1 MNNGS
6 VVLSGEK
13 EKSTVKQR
21 AAICM
26 LDGTVR
32 HGTVV
37 AAMKEDAA
45 VPLPAEISGEEKQFY
60 FEFDDDCQRV
70 ALKMD
75 LVKAIH
81 IGEGEPE
88 LHTSPRFFDS
98 APIPSSLWVRA
109 AFFNGEIVEGMIA
122 NTWSA
127 FNGPLV
133 ELRLSG
139 EQFYQKQ
146 VLIPRTSIAELQ
158 VITTR

>member
-1 MNNGS
+1 MNDGS
-6 VVLSGEK
+6 IVRSGEK
-13 EKSTVKQR
+13 EKSTVKHR
-21 AAICM
+21 VAICM

-32 HGTVV
+32 HGTVES
-37 AAMKEDAA
+37 AMKEDAA
-45 VPLPAEISGEEKQFY
+45 VPLPAETSGEDRQFY
-60 FEFDDDCQRV
+60 FEYDDNCQRV
-70 ALKMD
+70 VLKMD

-81 IGEGEPE
+81 IGDGEPE

-127 FNGPLV
+127 FNSPLL

-139 EQFYQKQ
+139 EQFCQKH
-146 VLIPRTSIAELQ
+146 VLIPKTSIAELQ

>member
-1 MNNGS
+1 MNDGS

-13 EKSTVKQR
+13 GKSTVKHR
-21 AAICM
+21 VAICM

-32 HGTVV
+32 HGAVEAT
-37 AAMKEDAA
+37 MKEDAA
-45 VPLPAEISGEEKQFY
+45 MPLPAELSGEDKQFY
-60 FEFDDDCQRV
+60 FESDDSCQRV
-70 ALKMD
+70 VLKMD
-75 LVKAIH
+75 SVKAIH

-98 APIPSSLWVRA
+98 APIPSSLWVRVV
-109 AFFNGEIVEGMIA
+109 FFNGEIVEGMIA

-127 FNGPLV
+127 FNGPLL

-139 EQFYQKQ
+139 EPFYQKQ

>member
-1 MNNGS
+1 MNDRLM
-6 VVLSGEK
+6 VLSGEK
-13 EKSTVKQR
+13 EKSTVKYR

-32 HGTVV
+32 HGTVE
-37 AAMKEDAA
+37 AAMKEDAPM
-45 VPLPAEISGEEKQFY
+45 PLPADVSGEDKEFY
-60 FEFDDDCQRV
+60 FESDDNCQRIV
-70 ALKMD
+70 LKMD

-81 IGEGEPE
+81 IGDGEPE

-109 AFFNGEIVEGMIA
+109 VFFNGEIVEGMIA

-127 FNGPLV
+127 FNGPLL
-133 ELRLSG
+133 EICLSG
-139 EQFYQKQ
+139 DQLYQKQ

>member
-1 MNNGS
+1 LNDCS

-13 EKSTVKQR
+13 EKSTVKHR
-21 AAICM
+21 VAVCM

-32 HGTVV
+32 RGTME
-37 AAMKEDAA
+37 AAMKEDAGL
-45 VPLPAEISGEEKQFY
+45 PLPAEISGENKLFY
-60 FEFDDDCQRV
+60 FESDDDCQRV
-70 ALKMD
+70 VLKMD

-98 APIPSSLWVRA
+98 APTPSSLWVRA
-109 AFFNGEIVEGMIA
+109 VFFNGEIVEGMIA

-127 FNGPLV
+127 FNGPLL

>member
-1 MNNGS
+1 
-6 VVLSGEK
+6 VLSGEK
-13 EKSTVKQR
+13 EKSTVKHR
-21 AAICM
+21 VAVCM

-32 HGTVV
+32 HGTME
-37 AAMKEDAA
+37 AAMKEDAGL
-45 VPLPAEISGEEKQFY
+45 PLPAEISGENKLFY
-60 FEFDDDCQRV
+60 FESDDDCQRV
-70 ALKMD
+70 VLKMD

-109 AFFNGEIVEGMIA
+109 VFFNGEIVEGMIA

-127 FNGPLV
+127 FNGPLL

>member
-1 MNNGS
+1 LNDGS
-6 VVLSGEK
+6 VALSREK

-21 AAICM
+21 VAICM

-32 HGTVV
+32 HGTVEV
-37 AAMKEDAA
+37 AVKEDAA
-45 VPLPAEISGEEKQFY
+45 VPLPGEISGEDKRFY
-60 FEFDDDCQRV
+60 FESDDNCQRV
-70 ALKMD
+70 VLKMD

-98 APIPSSLWVRA
+98 APIPSSLWVRV
-109 AFFNGEIVEGMIA
+109 AFVNGEIVEGMIA

-127 FNGPLV
+127 FNGPLL

-139 EQFYQKQ
+139 EQFDQKQ